1 MMLDSVKTLTVEV
14 PIAHARRRGRKRIV
28 APDGSEMTTPAPAP
42 SIDSALI
49 KAIAR
54 AYRWQRLLESG
65 MYSTLKEL
73 AAAERLDPAYVSR
86 VLKLTLLA
94 PSLVENA
101 LNGHQTSG
109 LDLQK
114 LARPIPVDWE
124 EQARIFR

>member
-1 MMLDSVKTLTVEV
+1 MMQGSVKILTVKV
-14 PIAHARRRGRKRIV
+14 PIALARRRGRKRII
-28 APDGSEMTTPAPAP
+28 APDGTEMATPAPAP
-42 SIDSALI
+42 SIDSALV

-54 AYRWQRLLESG
+54 AYRWQRLLECG

-101 LNGHQTSG
+101 LNGHQATG
-109 LDLQK
+109 LNLQK